1 MNPYRYRIEP
11 VEKNSIVT
19 TTTYKN
25 GDMYVSREE
34 TYRWGYAIVETSEDI
49 DANSDEIFVT
59 AYDLIENDYEDGVY
73 VSWDYPDD
81 LSDEDKEAIKNAYD
95 EDGDDGLE
103 TLGWHYSDSED
114 KIVAPYKVSKV

>member
-1 MNPYRYRIEP
+1 MVI
-11 VEKNSIVT
+11 NSSKYQLLGNVT
-19 TTTYKN
+19 NQPLVFILFYFYFC
-25 GDMYVSREE
+25 DDCRLV
-34 TYRWGYAIVETSEDI
+34 I
-49 DANSDEIFVT
+49 

>member
-1 MNPYRYRIEP
+1 MKPDRYRIEP
-11 VEKNSIVT
+11 VEKNSIAT

-49 DANSDEIFVT
+49 DANSDEIFVI
-59 AYDLIENDYEDGVY
+59 AYEDGVY

-103 TLGWHYSDSED
+103 TLGWHYSDSEG
-114 KIVAPYKVSKV
+114 KIVAPYKVLKV